1 VPKPTTSRTTF
12 RLVTSLSVW
21 HVSGTFFGL
30 ELLSKTSADLNSLY
44 PIGPGVQAW
53 NMNNLA
59 GPAKR
64 AMGIGWMT
72 GVGNMGGITGSFIFI
87 EKEAP
92 KYPTGFGASLGFAAA
107 GVLAALLLEFLLWS
121 INKKNEKLTEADV
134 HNQFSEEELDKMGDK
149 SPLFKYTL

>member
-1 VPKPTTSRTTF
+1 
-12 RLVTSLSVW
+12 
-21 HVSGTFFGL
+21 
-30 ELLSKTSADLNSLY
+30 
-44 PIGPGVQAW
+44 
-53 NMNNLA
+53 MNNLA

-92 KYPTGFGASLGFAAA
+92 KYPTGFGAAGVAAA
-107 GVLAALLLEFLLWS
+107 FLLEFLLWS
-121 INKKNEKLTEADV
+121 INKKNEKLSEADV
-134 HNQFSEEELDKMGDK
+134 HAYFSEEELDKMGDK

>member
-1 VPKPTTSRTTF
+1 MTTDVIKR
-12 RLVTSLSVW
+12 
-21 HVSGTFFGL
+21 
-30 ELLSKTSADLNSLY
+30 LY

-59 GPAKR
+59 GPEKR

-72 GVGNMGGITGSFIFI
+72 GVGNMGGIAGSFIFV

-107 GVLAALLLEFLLWS
+107 GVVAALVLELLLWS
-121 INKKNEKLTEADV
+121 HNGEDAKLSEAEV
-134 HNQFSEEELDKMGDK
+134 RARFSEDELDRMGDK
-149 SPLFKYTL
+149 SPLFRYTL

>member
-1 VPKPTTSRTTF
+1 MDYM
-12 RLVTSLSVW
+12 
-21 HVSGTFFGL
+21 
-30 ELLSKTSADLNSLY
+30 SKAYADFNSLY

-72 GVGNMGGITGSFIFI
+72 GVGNMGGITGSFIFM

-134 HNQFSEEELDKMGDK
+134 HSQFSEEELDKMGDK

>member
-1 VPKPTTSRTTF
+1 
-12 RLVTSLSVW
+12 
-21 HVSGTFFGL
+21 
-30 ELLSKTSADLNSLY
+30 
-44 PIGPGVQAW
+44 
-53 NMNNLA
+53 MNNLA

-92 KYPTGFGASLGFAAA
+92 TYPVGFGASLGFAAA
-107 GVLAALLLEFLLWS
+107 GILAALILEFMLWT
-121 INKKNEKLTEADV
+121 INKKNDRLTEEDV
-134 HNQFSEEELDKMGDK
+134 RAQLSEEELVKMGDK